1 MVPME
6 LKNPILDIEMTEE
19 NREQF
24 TSMKK
29 GFEELNAEEKI
40 DVIDFQNIMLQKVSK
55 HREKYGMPD
64 SSQAPKRD
72 ADEIISHMSPKSLDY
87 SQMCINYYVS
97 KISATLRK

>member
-1 MVPME
+1 ME
-6 LKNPILDIEMTEE
+6 LKNPILDIEMTED
-19 NREQF
+19 NREQL
-24 TSMKK
+24 TSLKK

-55 HREKYGMPD
+55 HREMYGMPG

-72 ADEIISHMSPKSLDY
+72 ADEIISHMSSKSMDY

-97 KISATLRK
+97 KISATIKK

>member
-1 MVPME
+1 ME

-19 NREQF
+19 NREQL

>member
-1 MVPME
+1 ME

-19 NREQF
+19 NKDKLD
-24 TSMKK
+24 SLKD
-29 GFEELNAEEKI
+29 GFEELSAEEKI
-40 DVIDFQNIMLQKVSK
+40 DVIDFQNVMLQKVSI

-72 ADEIISHMSPKSLDY
+72 ADEIISHMTPKSLDY

-97 KISATLRK
+97 KISSTLRK